1 MFTSLQQRGTIFRHN
16 NSGEAVL
23 PALMAGATIKS
34 LEQSLMAARI
44 IWSSSRA
51 DAAATTDAAH
61 IFLFSASNRITSL
74 ALSVLLPR
82 D

>member
-51 DAAATTDAAH
+51 DAATAAH